1 MVIIKLEAAPM
12 ITLGPLPLVN
22 EPTSQAAPWDWWA
35 SQRKRLSCFPQTPAA
50 VFRVGQYGRHQPPE
64 IGRVVLDL
72 QVSQFMRDHVLDQGR
87 F

>member
-1 MVIIKLEAAPM
+1 M

-64 IGRVVLDL
+64 IGRC
-72 QVSQFMRDHVLDQGR
+72 VSLR
-87 F
+87 